1 MSTTLSDA
9 LRERARLSMSPNI
22 TSETEVIF
30 SLGYLIGCL
39 PVELEQEIIA
49 RLDKLN
55 QADRAK
61 ALA

>member
-1 MSTTLSDA
+1 MSTLSDA
-9 LRERARLSMSPNI
+9 LRERARLSMNPNI
-22 TSETEVIF
+22 TRETEGIYA
-30 SLGYLIGCL
+30 LAYLIACL

-49 RLDKLN
+49 RLEIEN